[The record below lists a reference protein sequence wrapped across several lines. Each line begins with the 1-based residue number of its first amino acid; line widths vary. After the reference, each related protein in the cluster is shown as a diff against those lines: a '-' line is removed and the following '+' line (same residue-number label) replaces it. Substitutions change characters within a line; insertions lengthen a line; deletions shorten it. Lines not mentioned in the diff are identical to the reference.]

1 MGRPPRIGS
10 KPVQPKQTD
19 PKTEQVRDTLK
30 NPFAKHYG
38 KDKQS

>member
-1 MGRPPRIGS
+1 
-10 KPVQPKQTD
+10 VQPAEGQTD

-38 KDKQS
+38 KDKQR